1 MAVERS
7 RVKRRNPERKEGE
20 EDERIPNIISV
31 QARFIGSSLMGHVV
45 GGASLP
51 TDPPMRFSP
60 RRCSRRRRRR
70 RRYRHLSESRTSIE
84 IR

>member
-1 MAVERS
+1 MTQRLNANVNRS
-7 RVKRRNPERKEGE
+7 RREGE

-31 QARFIGSSLMGHVV
+31 QAGFIGSSLMGHVV